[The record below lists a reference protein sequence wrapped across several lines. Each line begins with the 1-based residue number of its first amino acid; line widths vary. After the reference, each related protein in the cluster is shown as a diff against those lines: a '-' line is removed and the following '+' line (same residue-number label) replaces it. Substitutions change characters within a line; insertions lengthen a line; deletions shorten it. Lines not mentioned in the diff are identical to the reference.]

1 MESPTREVHRM
12 WQLRDGLTQKT
23 FLVMGVSVW
32 IGGREESIY
41 HLHFLTFLFIL
52 EFILFEIAFSSHSS

>member
-1 MESPTREVHRM
+1 M

-52 EFILFEIAFSSHSS
+52 EFILFEIAFSRHGS